1 MQCLPST
8 VLQLTQHDDMPSHML
23 RTLTT
28 ACHRP
33 SQPEGT
39 LMSPP
44 HLVDRPNMA
53 STPQAGFTQSC
64 ADRYS
69 FLFEC
74 SSELNDFILSDVP
87 DVTSVLSEPVNVST
101 LSDFNLRC
109 LFEPDP
115 LDEDSQTKIKN
126 VLENS
131 AENCTHFCGI
141 SLTSTD
147 NAVPADSCTL
157 SDFNLHTLFD
167 LDTCV
172 NNNNNIHICIAP
184 YGRNFRGAKCICT
197 RICTI
202 QFPTTLLNKI
212 LSKRNYRLFQIFGLL
227 TSEVVWCPS
236 WMKSLVSSQLTVLI

>member
-1 MQCLPST
+1 MASDQLIIFTGSDHPVRCTSTLSMSQPATTDGGDSVQCLPST
-8 VLQLTQHDDMPSHML
+8 VLQLTQHDDLPSHML

-28 ACHRP
+28 ARYRP

-64 ADRYS
+64 TDRYS

-74 SSELNDFILSDVP
+74 SSELNDSILSDVP

-147 NAVPADSCTL
+147 NAVQPILVLCL
-157 SDFNLHTLFD
+157 IL
-167 LDTCV
+167 TC
-172 NNNNNIHICIAP
+172 IHCLTWIPVLI
-184 YGRNFRGAKCICT
+184 T

-202 QFPTTLLNKI
+202 
-212 LSKRNYRLFQIFGLL
+212 
-227 TSEVVWCPS
+227 
-236 WMKSLVSSQLTVLI
+236 